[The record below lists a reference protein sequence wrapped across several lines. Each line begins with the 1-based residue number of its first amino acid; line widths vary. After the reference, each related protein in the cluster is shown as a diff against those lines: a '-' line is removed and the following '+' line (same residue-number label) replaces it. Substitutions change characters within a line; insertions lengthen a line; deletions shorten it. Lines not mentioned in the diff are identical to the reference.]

1 MEYNRNNWNGI
12 RIKRR
17 NAGLA
22 KLRDQKQY
30 EVIIGTEFKY
40 WIDQL
45 IVSDD
50 VVIKKQNKNLQC
62 ALKKKEISYAVVYVW
77 GNMHIAER
85 FLSTREI

>member
-1 MEYNRNNWNGI
+1 MEYKRNNWNGI

-40 WIDQL
+40 WIDRL
-45 IVSDD
+45 IISDD
-50 VVIKKQNKNLQC
+50 VAIKK
-62 ALKKKEISYAVVYVW
+62 
-77 GNMHIAER
+77 
-85 FLSTREI
+85 

>member
-1 MEYNRNNWNGI
+1 MEYKRNNWNGI

-50 VVIKKQNKNLQC
+50 VVIKKQNKNL
-62 ALKKKEISYAVVYVW
+62 
-77 GNMHIAER
+77 
-85 FLSTREI
+85 